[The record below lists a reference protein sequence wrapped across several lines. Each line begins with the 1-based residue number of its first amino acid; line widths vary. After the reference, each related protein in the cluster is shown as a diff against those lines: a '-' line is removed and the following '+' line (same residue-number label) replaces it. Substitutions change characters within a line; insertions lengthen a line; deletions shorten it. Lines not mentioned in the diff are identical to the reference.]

1 MYKQIFDLRQYDRD
15 IYEIFSTDQL
25 IWQTFQLRMQ
35 GFKAFQ
41 DTAQGAGMIDAFKVG
56 FSVSLLMVSMA
67 AAGAPDGGELYAVH
81 CAACHGTTGG
91 GGVGVPLSLSSFLNS
106 IDDDFLRRTIRHGRP
121 GRVMPAFSKLS
132 DAQIDAIVRFI
143 RAWSDKPAPQYS
155 GSPVRG
161 DAVHGKSLY
170 ASYCAAC
177 HGEEGEG
184 GKGTGV
190 TFSRRRNLPI
200 IAPALNNPGFLA
212 AATDE
217 MIRHTLQFGRE
228 DTPMR
233 SFLVQGLSEQD
244 IDDLVSYVRYF
255 ETREPPHRK
264 LARDE
269 SRIIEAE
276 SNYTLEE
283 TVENLKQALVSQN
296 FILIRTDTL
305 EHGLVP
311 EGEENPKEIIL
322 HFCNFSFLF
331 DALAVD
337 PRVGMFL
344 PCRITVVERAG
355 KVMVS
360 AINPLYLSHL
370 FNNAELDEYCL
381 KMHGLYSAIIEEATL

>member
-1 MYKQIFDLRQYDRD
+1 M
-15 IYEIFSTDQL
+15 
-25 IWQTFQLRMQ
+25 
-35 GFKAFQ
+35 A
-41 DTAQGAGMIDAFKVG
+41 
-56 FSVSLLMVSMA
+56 VSA
-67 AAGAPDGGELYAVH
+67 APDGGSLYASH
-81 CAACHGTTGG
+81 CAACHGETGG
-91 GGVGVPLSLSSFLNS
+91 GGVGVPLSLASFLNS
-106 IDDDFLRRTIRHGRP
+106 VDDDFLRRTIRHGRP
-121 GRVMPAFSKLS
+121 GRVMPAFNKLS
-132 DAQIDAIVRFI
+132 DAQIDAIVGFI

-155 GSPVRG
+155 ANPVRG
-161 DAVHGKSLY
+161 DVNHGRSLY
-170 ASYCAAC
+170 KSYCAVC
-177 HGEEGEG
+177 HGAEGEG

-212 AATDE
+212 SASDE
-217 MIRHTLQFGRE
+217 MIRDTLQFGRE
-228 DTPMR
+228 GTPMR
-233 SFLVQGLSEQD
+233 SFLVQGLSEHD
-244 IDDLVSYVRYF
+244 IDDLVSYVRSF
-255 ETREPPHRK
+255 EKQEPLYRK
-264 LARDE
+264 PAGEE

-276 SNYTLEE
+276 SSYTLEE
-283 TVENLKQALVSQN
+283 TVENLKDALVNQN

-311 EGEENPKEIIL
+311 EGEENPQQIIL

-331 DALAVD
+331 DALTVD

-381 KMHGLYSAIIEEATL
+381 KMHDLYSVIIEEATL

>member
-1 MYKQIFDLRQYDRD
+1 MTGIFIKYFLLSD
-15 IYEIFSTDQL
+15 
-25 IWQTFQLRMQ
+25 IWQLFRLCMQ
-35 GFKAFQ
+35 GLKASL
-41 DTAQGAGMIDAFKVG
+41 DIGSGMNDAFKIIL
-56 FSVSLLMVSMA
+56 SISLFMVSMA
-67 AAGAPDGGELYAVH
+67 VAGAPDGGSLYAAH
-81 CAACHGTTGG
+81 CAACHGNTGG
-91 GGVGVPLSLSSFLNS
+91 GGVGVPLSLASFLNS
-106 IDDDFLRRTIRHGRP
+106 VDDNFLRKTIRHGRP

-143 RAWSDKPAPQYS
+143 RSWSDKPAPQYS
-155 GSPVRG
+155 GTPVQG

-170 ASYCAAC
+170 DSYCVAC
-177 HGEEGEG
+177 HGEAGEG

-212 AATDE
+212 AASDQ

-228 DTPMR
+228 GTPMR

-244 IDDLVSYVRYF
+244 IDDLVSYVRSL
-255 ETREPPHRK
+255 EADAPADSKPVGEKSTV
-264 LARDE
+264 
-269 SRIIEAE
+269 IEAE
-276 SNYTLEE
+276 SSYSLEE
-283 TVENLKQALVSQN
+283 TVENLKDALVSQN

-331 DALAVD
+331 DALTVD

-360 AINPLYLSHL
+360 AINPLYLSRL
-370 FNNAELDEYCL
+370 FNNAELDEYCH
-381 KMHGLYSAIIEEATL
+381 KMHSLYSAIIEEATL

>member
-1 MYKQIFDLRQYDRD
+1 MN
-15 IYEIFSTDQL
+15 
-25 IWQTFQLRMQ
+25 
-35 GFKAFQ
+35 
-41 DTAQGAGMIDAFKVG
+41 DAIKIIL
-56 FSVSLLMVSMA
+56 SISLLLVSMA
-67 AAGAPDGGELYAVH
+67 VAGAPDGARLYTAH
-81 CAACHGTTGG
+81 CAACHGDTGG

-106 IDDDFLRRTIRHGRP
+106 IDDDFLRKTIRHGRP

-132 DAQIDAIVRFI
+132 DAQIDAIVVFI
-143 RAWSDKPAPQYS
+143 RAWSDKPAPKYS
-155 GSPVRG
+155 AAPVRG
-161 DAVHGKSLY
+161 DAAHGKTLY
-170 ASYCAAC
+170 SSYCASC
-177 HGEEGEG
+177 HGVAGEG
-184 GKGTGV
+184 GRGTGV

-212 AATDE
+212 AASDQ
-217 MIRHTLQFGRE
+217 MIRHTLQYGRE
-228 DTPMR
+228 GTPMR

-244 IDDLVSYVRYF
+244 IDDLVSYVRSF
-255 ETREPPHRK
+255 KSREPSQRK
-264 LARDE
+264 PARE
-269 SRIIEAE
+269 EPRIIEAE
-276 SNYTLEE
+276 SRYSLEE
-283 TVENLKQALVSQN
+283 TVENLKDSLVSQN

-331 DALAVD
+331 DALIVD

-370 FNNAELDEYCL
+370 FNNAELDEYCH
-381 KMHGLYSAIIEEATL
+381 KMYGLYSAIIEEATL